1 MKTWHAT
8 TDSLV
13 QFARSPEALDDVT
26 ASSIEQH
33 LMNCA
38 ECRAAVTAAADR
50 GALERSWA
58 AVADL
63 IDQPHRTHSERVLVR
78 LGLPIDIARV
88 VGATPTLR
96 VAWLATTV
104 LLAAAATAVARDAGS
119 DAPFLVVAPL
129 VPLGSVFL
137 AFLPA
142 EEPAGEAAA
151 ATPLFGAG
159 LVLRRAAAVLVP
171 TFAVL
176 LSAGLAQR
184 GAATGAAWILPGLA
198 LTFGSLA
205 LATFMRA
212 AVAAGTL
219 AMSWLT
225 LLVLVSAFDG
235 QPLPV
240 ARTAVFQPLGQVCAL
255 GVSLLAAVAL
265 YARRER
271 FATIEATW

>member
-33 LMNCA
+33 LTSCA
-38 ECRAAVTAAADR
+38 ECRAAVTAAAGP

-63 IDQPHRTHSERVLVR
+63 VDRPHRTYSERVLVR
-78 LGLPIDIARV
+78 LGLPIDMARV
-88 VGATPTLR
+88 VGATPALR
-96 VAWLATTV
+96 TAWLATTV
-104 LLAAAATAVARDAGS
+104 LLAVAATAVARDAGS
-119 DAPFLVVAPL
+119 DAPFLVVAPV

-176 LSAGLAQR
+176 LAAGLAQR
-184 GAATGAAWILPGLA
+184 GATAGAAWILPGLA

-205 LATFMRA
+205 LATYMRA

-225 LLVLVSAFDG
+225 LLTLVSVFDG
-235 QPLPV
+235 QQLPV
-240 ARTAVFQPLGQVCAL
+240 ARTAVFQPLGQACAL
-255 GVSLLAAVAL
+255 GLSLLAAAAL
-265 YARRER
+265 YTRRDR